1 MAQRFLTLEEA
12 AEQLGITKERL
23 LALREANRVT
33 GYKDGASWKF
43 RSEVIDKLAE
53 DGIPSTDAS
62 ASDLA
67 LNLDDE
73 DDDYTFPADSSLSL
87 PAETPTETAASDD
100 DELTLGGDD
109 ELTLGDDELSLA
121 PADEPAPAAA
131 APGSG
136 SDLSL
141 DSEEM
146 VAGPASDISLDDVDE
161 PTVAGLD
168 EGSDDALALD
178 DDGSIDINT
187 DSILLSE
194 NELGVSMSG
203 SPSTIIG
210 KADLDADL
218 DLSPIDKGAGPASD
232 VRLASESDV
241 LPIGDDDLG
250 LDLPSPSGNFE
261 GLEELEVDLEAESSR
276 ILAPED
282 VAKAQAAAKASESAK
297 KAAASKSGLSDL
309 DLDLA
314 PLGSDIAAGASDINL
329 GGEKGSSGSLAGLSA
344 LELDDDDDQVLGDGS
359 DVTLSGESSGINI
372 ISPSD
377 SGLAL
382 DEVPLDLS
390 GSAPIGSS
398 LDLGMGSS
406 IASASDVSLEPL
418 AINVGPESKIGDFQ
432 LTPLGDDDGDDEK
445 DSSQVIAL
453 DEISEESAG
462 APLASGFGEEAGMM
476 SEDFGLGL
484 TPGGAAPVALA
495 PAGPDTPFSL
505 ANVLLL
511 ACCLLVISLCGMM
524 TYDLV
529 RNIWHFDEVGKIN
542 STLLQALNPFLGR

>member
-1 MAQRFLTLEEA
+1 MAQRFLSLEEA
-12 AEQLGITKERL
+12 ADQLGIPKDLL
-23 LALREANRVT
+23 LALRERNKVT

-43 RSEVIDKLAE
+43 RSEAIEKLAVE
-53 DGIPSTDAS
+53 GVPSIDPS
-62 ASDLA
+62 SSDLA

-73 DDDYTFPADSSLSL
+73 DDDFKFPTDPPSSDLITASEDLDLGLAGEAPL
-87 PAETPTETAASDD
+87 PEPVAEVTEPHTESA
-100 DELTLGGDD
+100 
-109 ELTLGDDELSLA
+109 
-121 PADEPAPAAA
+121 
-131 APGSG
+131 G

-141 DSEEM
+141 DAEEM
-146 VAGPASDISLDDVDE
+146 VAGPASDLSLDDVDE

-194 NELGVSMSG
+194 NELGG
-203 SPSTIIG
+203 TLGRPPSTIIG
-210 KADLDADL
+210 KADLDLDADL
-218 DLSPIDKGAGPASD
+218 DFSPLDKGAVSD
-232 VRLASESDV
+232 VKLAGDSGM
-241 LPIGDDDLG
+241 LGGDDDLG

-276 ILAPED
+276 ILAPDD
-282 VAKAQAAAKASESAK
+282 VAKAQAAAKA
-297 KAAASKSGLSDL
+297 AASSKKKPAPSKLGGLS

-314 PLGSDIAAGASDINL
+314 PLGSDLGVAGSDINL
-329 GGEKGSSGSLAGLSA
+329 GGADKGSSGALAGLSA

-390 GSAPIGSS
+390 GSAPLGSS

-406 IASASDVSLEPL
+406 ISEDDVSLEPL
-418 AINVGPESKIGDFQ
+418 AINVGPESKVGDFQ

-445 DSSQVIAL
+445 DSSQIIAL

-462 APLASGFGEEAGMM
+462 APLTSSGFGEVGMM
-476 SEDFGLGL
+476 GEDFSGGLAA
-484 TPGGAAPVALA
+484 GGVAPVALA
-495 PAGPDTPFSL
+495 PAGVETPFSL
-505 ANVLLL
+505 ANVLAL
-511 ACCLLVISLCGMM
+511 AGCVLVLGLCGMM
-524 TYDLV
+524 TYDLL
-529 RNIWHFDEVGKIN
+529 RNIWSWDGVGKVN
-542 STLLQALNPFLGR
+542 SGLLQALNPFLGR

>member
-1 MAQRFLTLEEA
+1 M
-12 AEQLGITKERL
+12 
-23 LALREANRVT
+23 
-33 GYKDGASWKF
+33 S
-43 RSEVIDKLAE
+43 RSPRTIIRK
-53 DGIPSTDAS
+53 
-62 ASDLA
+62 
-67 LNLDDE
+67 
-73 DDDYTFPADSSLSL
+73 
-87 PAETPTETAASDD
+87 
-100 DELTLGGDD
+100 
-109 ELTLGDDELSLA
+109 
-121 PADEPAPAAA
+121 
-131 APGSG
+131 
-136 SDLSL
+136 
-141 DSEEM
+141 
-146 VAGPASDISLDDVDE
+146 
-161 PTVAGLD
+161 AGL
-168 EGSDDALALD
+168 AAH
-178 DDGSIDINT
+178 
-187 DSILLSE
+187 
-194 NELGVSMSG
+194 
-203 SPSTIIG
+203 
-210 KADLDADL
+210 L

-398 LDLGMGSS
+398 LDLGMGS
-406 IASASDVSLEPL
+406 
-418 AINVGPESKIGDFQ
+418 
-432 LTPLGDDDGDDEK
+432 
-445 DSSQVIAL
+445 
-453 DEISEESAG
+453 
-462 APLASGFGEEAGMM
+462 
-476 SEDFGLGL
+476 
-484 TPGGAAPVALA
+484 
-495 PAGPDTPFSL
+495 
-505 ANVLLL
+505 
-511 ACCLLVISLCGMM
+511 
-524 TYDLV
+524 
-529 RNIWHFDEVGKIN
+529 
-542 STLLQALNPFLGR
+542 